1 MSTFTTATA
10 SGRGQFQ
17 TSSSSPSS
25 LVSFVIVLCT
35 LVIMMTTTIPAIAAA
50 VANTPLTRSLQT
62 QSENTSARRA
72 LYLQV
77 YSTYSG
83 NFAFSA
89 NASWAQFTYVMQ
101 TDWSQ
106 DVLVYYLTKYGFNT
120 ISLYN
125 VHNALGAPAPTAQF
139 RTLLRTLRARVAG
152 LRIEGIADDYIP
164 AWTRMAA
171 YQNASTD
178 PNEMFDGFVTEIEFW
193 GGANDPS
200 ELIASLTHMQQVD
213 RPKQRIPGTPLYYA
227 VYLGNLNQ
235 AATTALVESGVVD
248 LMMFHCYVKS
258 PTTCGSYTAARLGYM
273 QIAESNYVATHGVPS
288 RTNGA
293 FAVILSGEGSL
304 YRAGGG
310 SFSGDWMFAQHLA
323 NKSANTVAVTE
334 EAATASIGDYKS
346 TAPLLRMQGYQAYE
360 YCFYAV
366 YTGDTMPQA
375 DWVALLAQTTTTT
388 TAAPGPTTT
397 TSAPTTTTTTAG
409 PTTSTTTTTPSPTT
423 STASTTAGPTTTAA
437 PPATGTSARRALYLQ
452 VYSTYSGNFA
462 FSANASWA
470 QFTYVM
476 QTDWSQDVLVYYLTK
491 YGFNTI
497 SLYLSL
503 IHISEPTRLL
513 SISYAVFCLKKKK
526 KKLRILLYEIRLGQ

>member
-360 YCFYAV
+360 YCFYACLL
-366 YTGDTMPQA
+366 YT
-375 DWVALLAQTTTTT
+375 
-388 TAAPGPTTT
+388 
-397 TSAPTTTTTTAG
+397 S
-409 PTTSTTTTTPSPTT
+409 PSPRD
-423 STASTTAGPTTTAA
+423 S
-437 PPATGTSARRALYLQ
+437 
-452 VYSTYSGNFA
+452 
-462 FSANASWA
+462 
-470 QFTYVM
+470 
-476 QTDWSQDVLVYYLTK
+476 
-491 YGFNTI
+491 
-497 SLYLSL
+497 
-503 IHISEPTRLL
+503 
-513 SISYAVFCLKKKK
+513 
-526 KKLRILLYEIRLGQ
+526 